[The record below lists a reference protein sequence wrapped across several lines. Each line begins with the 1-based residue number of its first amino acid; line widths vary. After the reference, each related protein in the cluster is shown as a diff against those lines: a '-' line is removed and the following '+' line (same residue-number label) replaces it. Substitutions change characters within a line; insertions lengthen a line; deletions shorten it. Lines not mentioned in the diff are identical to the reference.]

1 MPTIAL
7 LLIANRVFGGA
18 SLKSRLA
25 DRLRQRDGIS
35 YAVASMLRI
44 GSLDDAGS
52 FALQAQYAQNL
63 DKLRRAVDEEL
74 ARLVRTGSPRKNWP
88 RRGTDCCRRPRSA
101 AATMAHWPPTA
112 NQRYLGRTM
121 LVTAEREE
129 KIRRASVAA
138 VNAALRAHLDP
149 ARLTGLR
156 RRFPRDRQAPAR
168 P

>member
-1 MPTIAL
+1 M

-52 FALQAQYAQNL
+52 FALQAQYAPQNL

-74 ARLVRTGSPRKNWP
+74 ARLVKDGITEEELAEARNGLLQEAAV
-88 RRGTDCCRRPRSA
+88 GRSDDGALA
-101 AATMAHWPPTA
+101 ANLA

-121 LVTAEREE
+121 LATAEREE
-129 KIRRASVAA
+129 KIRQASVAA

-149 ARLTGLR
+149 ARLTQVYAGD
-156 RRFPRDRQAPAR
+156 FPATAEAPAR